1 MIKTIKTLAAT
12 AAAAIVLGTGIA
24 ACSPELNTLD
34 RAKANGMTNE
44 QVLACDDL
52 QRRATTTDPAD
63 AGARIDTARAV
74 NAWAPKAGQRL
85 ASAGNRLT
93 YAANSGD
100 AETWKAAV
108 DNFASQCISLGWP
121 TK

>member
-1 MIKTIKTLAAT
+1 MKIVKTLAAMVS
-12 AAAAIVLGTGIA
+12 AGVLLLTGVA
-24 ACSPELNTLD
+24 ACSPDVSTID

-63 AGARIDTARAV
+63 AGARIDTARTV

-93 YAANSGD
+93 YAANSGGT
-100 AETWKAAV
+100 ETWKAAV
-108 DNFASQCISLGWP
+108 NNFASQCISLGWP